1 MTQYKSM
8 SPCNLYI
15 FFWTFHG
22 GWLLQIDKGLISG
35 TLLKASDISLWC
47 KLINFLTRRLTKFVV
62 LQVLIRKLYIS
73 NCIWLLKY
81 WNFFLKR
88 VGLADMC
95 MSVYNFE
102 IFLCLSELKDHG
114 QRLLFTKGQHYNYL
128 YCLCY
133 QVI

>member
-22 GWLLQIDKGLISG
+22 SWLLQIDKGLISG
-35 TLLKASDISLWC
+35 TLLKASDISVWC

-62 LQVLIRKLYIS
+62 LQVLIKKLYLS
-73 NCIWLLKY
+73 NCILVTELLD
-81 WNFFLKR
+81 FFFKTCG
-88 VGLADMC
+88 VGWYVHECIQLW
-95 MSVYNFE
+95 
-102 IFLCLSELKDHG
+102 IFLCLSELKDQG
-114 QRLLFTKGQHYNYL
+114 QRLLFTKGHYYTYL
-128 YCLCY
+128 YCMCY